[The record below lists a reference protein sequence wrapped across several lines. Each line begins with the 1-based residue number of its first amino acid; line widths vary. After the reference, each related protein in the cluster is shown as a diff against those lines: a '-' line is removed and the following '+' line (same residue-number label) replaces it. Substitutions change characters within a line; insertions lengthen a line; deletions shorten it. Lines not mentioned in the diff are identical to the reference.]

1 MHKSRDF
8 ILQEAYLQEVGTA
21 SKAYFAIV
29 IRKVSSCLGPA
40 LIKVRPFV
48 SRLQKGSFF
57 NYVYVI
63 QEEVR
68 R

>member
-21 SKAYFAIV
+21 SKVRAIV
-29 IRKVSSCLGPA
+29 IRKVSCLCPA

-48 SRLQKGSFF
+48 SRLQKGRSLTTLK
-57 NYVYVI
+57 I
-63 QEEVR
+63 R
-68 R
+68 GTL